1 MSEVY
6 PGPMGCHDD
15 DGSGNNVIDEI
26 FDRICRFNA
35 MNITPADLQNSQMY
49 QKLRGFDH
57 VPRKAATLKCD
68 TSSLDKYDWVEN
80 DIRNMI
86 GWLDKYCTL
95 NVDAERLGA
104 LWYDYFWDNDD
115 FYMKRQ
121 NDPGWVKPTVDD
133 MEDFAK
139 WLSEQDV

>member
-15 DGSGNNVIDEI
+15 DETSADLLDEI
-26 FDRICRFNA
+26 FDKIQKFNA
-35 MNITPADLQNSQMY
+35 KSIATADLMNSQMY

-104 LWYDYFWDNDD
+104 LWYDYFWHNDY

-121 NDPGWVKPTVDD
+121 NDPGWVKPTADD

>member
-1 MSEVY
+1 MSNVY

-15 DGSGNNVIDEI
+15 DESGEDLLDEI
-26 FDRICRFNA
+26 FDRIRKINA
-35 MNITPADLQNSQMY
+35 KNISTIDLKNRHLELMG
-49 QKLRGFDH
+49 KDLK
-57 VPRKAATLKCD
+57 VPQKAATLKCD

-104 LWYDYFWDNDD
+104 LWYDYFWENND

-121 NDPGWVKPTVDD
+121 NDPGWVKPTADD

>member
-6 PGPMGCHDD
+6 GGPAGAREDDNDVGC
-15 DGSGNNVIDEI
+15 
-26 FDRICRFNA
+26 
-35 MNITPADLQNSQMY
+35 SQMY
-49 QKLRGFDH
+49 QKLRGWDQ

-68 TSSLDKYDWVEN
+68 TSSLDKYDWVED

-104 LWYDYFWDNDD
+104 LWYEYFWNNDYF
-115 FYMKRQ
+115 YMRRQ
-121 NDPGWVKPTVDD
+121 NNPGWVKPTADD

>member
-26 FDRICRFNA
+26 VDRICKFCDA
-35 MNITPADLQNSQMY
+35 NITTADLRNSQMY
-49 QKLRGFDH
+49 QKLRGWDQASQ
-57 VPRKAATLKCD
+57 KAATMKCD
-68 TSSLDKYDWVEN
+68 TSSLDKYDWVED

-104 LWYDYFWDNDD
+104 LWYEYFWDNDD

-121 NDPGWVKPTVDD
+121 NAPGWVKPTADD
-133 MEDFAK
+133 MEDFAR